1 MFNNHTDLT
10 MKSMFAG
17 EYFPYLLP
25 YKERIYLREQEEN
38 IDLKDMPDANNVYCY
53 SFNDM
58 QEYDYEYCECCG
70 RKLTI
75 LDDDYKMRSFKR
87 GYDLQTILCS
97 NCKEQMSLI
106 DNQELSVPFEND
118 NIFVDAQTLYTYYSN
133 FVIGD

>member
-17 EYFPYLLP
+17 EYFPHLLP
-25 YKERIYLREQEEN
+25 NKERIYLREQEEN
-38 IDLKDMPDANNVYCY
+38 IDLKDMPDVNNVYRY

-58 QEYDYEYCECCG
+58 PEYDYEYCECCG

-75 LDDDYKMRSFKR
+75 LDDDYRMRLFKR
-87 GYDLQTILCS
+87 DYDSQTILCS
-97 NCKEQMSLI
+97 NCEEQMSLI

-118 NIFVDAQTLYTYYSN
+118 NIFVDTQTLYTYYSN

>member
-38 IDLKDMPDANNVYCY
+38 IDLKDMPDANNVYRY
-53 SFNDM
+53 SFNGM

-70 RKLTI
+70 KKLTI
-75 LDDDYKMRSFKR
+75 LDDDYRMGSFKR
-87 GYDLQTILCS
+87 DYDLQTILCS

-106 DNQELSVPFEND
+106 DDQELSVPFEND
-118 NIFVDAQTLYTYYSN
+118 NIFVDTQTLYTYYSN
-133 FVIGD
+133 FIIGD